1 MRRYGNTISYS
12 TEVDVDV
19 DLDIDEFFEYI
30 SDDDIIAEV
39 YNRGL
44 SGKIELPNSSLMM
57 ADAQIEAIGDK
68 LLKWLPRDLRYL
80 VEYVTLRNQALVL
93 EEIKKDLG
101 QA

>member
-80 VEYVTLRNQALVL
+80 VEYVILRNQALVL